1 MIIWRLWNY
10 IIGYVIINVEGY
22 FLEKFINICTH
33 RNIRLWNVKWQRNNR
48 VTMKLSIGDFK
59 QIRPVVKKTRC
70 RVHIIKRKGIPF
82 ILNRYKSR
90 KAFVIGSVICII
102 AFFLISS
109 FIWDITISGNN
120 NVSTEF
126 ILERLKENGVE
137 PGALKYGINTDDIVE
152 NMMLQIND
160 LARMSLSLKG
170 TRIYVNVTERTK
182 PPPLINK
189 NIPCDIIAS
198 RDGVIYSIVAKEGL
212 ETVKIGDTVTKGQLL
227 ITGKVDNL
235 KNPELPPLMVHS
247 IGSIKARTW
256 YEGTAKI
263 DQNLVTAKRT
273 GLKKDQY
280 SLVLFTK
287 KIKLFHGNIPYD
299 NSEHIQ
305 VNKKLSLG
313 ANFAL
318 PLELVIDQ
326 YYEYEL
332 EQNKID
338 MSTAKKIASDKA
350 VELAQKKIPS
360 HAEVSKKNLIEFEDD
375 NGVKSVRAIIEC
387 IEDIGITREIDDIG
401 ITQELE
407 DVIH

>member
-1 MIIWRLWNY
+1 MLIWRLWNY

-33 RNIRLWNVKWQRNNR
+33 RNIRLWNVKWQKNNR
-48 VTMKLSIGDFK
+48 VTMKLSISDFK
-59 QIRPVVKKTRC
+59 LIRPVVKKTRC

-90 KAFVIGSVICII
+90 KAFVIGSGICII

-137 PGALKYGINTDDIVE
+137 PGALKYGIDTDDIVE

-182 PPPLINK
+182 PPVLVNK

-227 ITGKVDNL
+227 IAGKIDNV

-247 IGSIKARTW
+247 IGSVKARTW
-256 YEGTAKI
+256 YEGTAQI
-263 DQNLVTAKRT
+263 DQNLVTVKRT

-287 KIKLFHGNIPYD
+287 KLKLFHGKIPFD

-313 ANFAL
+313 ADFAL
-318 PLELVIDQ
+318 PFELVIDQ

-338 MSTAKKIASDKA
+338 MATAKKIASDKA
-350 VELAQKKIPS
+350 VELAQEKVPS
-360 HAEVSKKNLIEFEDD
+360 HAEVLKKNLLELEDD
-375 NGVKSVRAIIEC
+375 NGVKSVRAVIEC
-387 IEDIGITREIDDIG
+387 IEDIGLTQEIDDIG